1 MSPANTDFQ
10 IIGGERGRRTR
21 IVVIIRTKCK
31 DAKSAADL
39 RLAECRCFFFAEG
52 TEFARTVLDH
62 SAGDFVCER
71 RGFCAGPFRIR
82 KDMQIVERQ

>member
-1 MSPANTDFQ
+1 MSPTNADFQ

-21 IVVIIRTKCK
+21 SVVFIRTKCK

-39 RLAECRCFFFAEG
+39 RLAEGGGFLFAKG
-52 TEFARTVLDH
+52 AEFAGAALDDG
-62 SAGDFVCER
+62 ARDRVRKG

-82 KDMQIVERQ
+82 KDMQIGERQ